1 MTGPGQG
8 LEMNPDLAEPPMRAL
23 GTAGTAL
30 ESAWKQLES
39 NVTAGEVGIGTD
51 RLGWAFREGT
61 GGGRA
66 GTDFGTGYIGPADVA
81 RRGAREL
88 PRQYLELSAAGLA
101 SARDYRDADRRGA
114 AAMPE

>member
-8 LEMNPDLAEPPMRAL
+8 LDMDPDLAEPSMRGL

-30 ESAWKQLES
+30 ESAWTQLES
-39 NVTAGEVGIGTD
+39 DVVAGEAGIGTD
-51 RLGWAFREGT
+51 RLGWAFREGI

-88 PRQYLELSAAGLA
+88 PGQYQELSAAGLA
-101 SARDYRDADRRGA
+101 SAQDYRDADRRGA
-114 AAMPE
+114 AAMPG